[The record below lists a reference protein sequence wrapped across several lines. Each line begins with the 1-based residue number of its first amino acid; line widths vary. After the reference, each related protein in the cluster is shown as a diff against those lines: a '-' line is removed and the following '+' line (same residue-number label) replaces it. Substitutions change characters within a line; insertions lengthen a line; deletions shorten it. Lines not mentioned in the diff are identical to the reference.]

1 MNASKPRQSWPDSS
15 VRAEPPCAG
24 RSGSLKLSLELEGPA
39 TLRVEYEADWISCL
53 VFEPFDGLGSLGQRE
68 DAADGCRE
76 VESSEVYESHQLG
89 NVLRLRSVVP
99 QDLVLVQDQGDAVGH
114 GEGLAADADE
124 YESAVGRQ

>member
-1 MNASKPRQSWPDSS
+1 MRRIGFPVLFSSRSTASAAWD
-15 VRAEPPCAG
+15 
-24 RSGSLKLSLELEGPA
+24 
-39 TLRVEYEADWISCL
+39 
-53 VFEPFDGLGSLGQRE
+53 RE